1 MTGLVGANDV
11 ERAQSERGGLCGLV
25 DVERNVGEVGG
36 CGGGRK
42 RR

>member
-1 MTGLVGANDV
+1 MMGLVGANDV
-11 ERAQSERGGLCGLV
+11 ERARSERSGLCGLV
-25 DVERNVGEVGG
+25 DVERNVGEVGE